1 MNTRNKSIL
10 IFVAGIITGF
20 ILTILLALILRPRNT
35 DENLQLFE
43 KPAQEIKANSFRVMQ
58 VLPDGSAL
66 AMVENFSSML
76 NNSLSSTADNSV
88 ENGTIVLFLN
98 NNDSNTNYYD
108 EQIIT
113 RPSGKHFRQI
123 AIYRY
128 ITKQE
133 MMKTVPVI
141 ALFDK

>member
-20 ILTILLALILRPRNT
+20 ILTILLALILQPRNT

-66 AMVENFSSML
+66 AMVDNISNTL
-76 NNSLSSTADNSV
+76 DNALSSTADNSV

-98 NNDSNTNYYD
+98 NNNNTNYYD
-108 EQIIT
+108 RQIIT

-123 AIYRY
+123 GIYRY

-133 MMKTVPVI
+133 IMKTVPVI
-141 ALFDK
+141 AIFDE

>member
-20 ILTILLALILRPRNT
+20 ILTILLALILQPRNT

-43 KPAQEIKANSFRVMQ
+43 KPTQEIKANSFRVMQ

-66 AMVENFSSML
+66 AMVDNISSML

-98 NNDSNTNYYD
+98 NNNSNTNYYD

-123 AIYRY
+123 GIYRY

-141 ALFDK
+141 AIFDK

>member
-10 IFVAGIITGF
+10 IFIAGIITGF
-20 ILTILLALILRPRNT
+20 ILTILLALILQPRNT

-66 AMVENFSSML
+66 AMVDNISNTL
-76 NNSLSSTADNSV
+76 DNALSSTADNSV

-98 NNDSNTNYYD
+98 NNNNTNYYD
-108 EQIIT
+108 RQIIT
-113 RPSGKHFRQI
+113 RPSGKHFKQI
-123 AIYRY
+123 GIYRY

-133 MMKTVPVI
+133 IMKTVPVI
-141 ALFDK
+141 AIFDE

>member
-20 ILTILLALILRPRNT
+20 ILTILLALILQPRNT

-66 AMVENFSSML
+66 AMVNDISSML

-88 ENGTIVLFLN
+88 EIGTIVLFLN
-98 NNDSNTNYYD
+98 NNNSNTNYYD
-108 EQIIT
+108 KQIIT

-123 AIYRY
+123 GIYRY

>member
-66 AMVENFSSML
+66 AMVDNF
-76 NNSLSSTADNSV
+76 SSTADNSV
-88 ENGTIVLFLN
+88 EFGTIVLFLN
-98 NNDSNTNYYD
+98 NNNSNTNYYD

-123 AIYRY
+123 GIYRY

-141 ALFDK
+141 AIFDK

>member
-66 AMVENFSSML
+66 ATVDNSSML
-76 NNSLSSTADNSV
+76 NNSLSSTIDNSV
-88 ENGTIVLFLN
+88 EIGTIVLFLN
-98 NNDSNTNYYD
+98 NNNSNTNYYD

-123 AIYRY
+123 GIYRY

-141 ALFDK
+141 AIFDK

>member
-20 ILTILLALILRPRNT
+20 ILTILLALILQPRNT
-35 DENLQLFE
+35 DENLQLFK

-66 AMVENFSSML
+66 AMVDNISNTL
-76 NNSLSSTADNSV
+76 NNAISSTADNSV

-98 NNDSNTNYYD
+98 NNNNTNYYD

-123 AIYRY
+123 GIYRY

-141 ALFDK
+141 AIFDE

>member
-10 IFVAGIITGF
+10 IFIAGIITGF
-20 ILTILLALILRPRNT
+20 ILTILLALILQPRNT

-66 AMVENFSSML
+66 AMVDNISNTL
-76 NNSLSSTADNSV
+76 DNALSSTADNSV

-98 NNDSNTNYYD
+98 NNNNTNYYD
-108 EQIIT
+108 RQIIT

-123 AIYRY
+123 GIYRY

-133 MMKTVPVI
+133 IMKTVPVI
-141 ALFDK
+141 AIFDE

>member
-66 AMVENFSSML
+66 AMVDNSSML
-76 NNSLSSTADNSV
+76 NNSLSSTIDNSV
-88 ENGTIVLFLN
+88 EIGTIVLFLN
-98 NNDSNTNYYD
+98 NNNSNTNYYD

-123 AIYRY
+123 GIYRY
-128 ITKQE
+128 ITKQK

-141 ALFDK
+141 AIFDK

>member
-20 ILTILLALILRPRNT
+20 ILTILLALILQPRNT

-43 KPAQEIKANSFRVMQ
+43 KPAQEIKANSFRIMQ

-66 AMVENFSSML
+66 AMVDNF
-76 NNSLSSTADNSV
+76 SSTADNSV
-88 ENGTIVLFLN
+88 KNGTIVLFLN
-98 NNDSNTNYYD
+98 NNSNTNYYD

-113 RPSGKHFRQI
+113 CPSGKHFRQI
-123 AIYRY
+123 GTYRY
-128 ITKQE
+128 ITKTE

-141 ALFDK
+141 AIFEE